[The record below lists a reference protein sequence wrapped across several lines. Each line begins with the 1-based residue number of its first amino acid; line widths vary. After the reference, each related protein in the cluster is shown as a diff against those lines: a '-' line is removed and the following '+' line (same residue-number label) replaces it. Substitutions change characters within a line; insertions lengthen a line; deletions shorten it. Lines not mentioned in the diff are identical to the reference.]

1 MWVER
6 ISYLK
11 REKTAV
17 HRQIEMCFVAS
28 EAFFHFLPGWLAAW
42 IDGWIYKCCYKLV
55 LQEADSEME
64 VSMKCVYWERVLGS
78 IPGEDKQTGGMPGWA
93 EGEAEL

>member
-1 MWVER
+1 
-6 ISYLK
+6 
-11 REKTAV
+11 
-17 HRQIEMCFVAS
+17 MCPKHS
-28 EAFFHFLPGWLAAW
+28 GRLLPGWLAAW

-64 VSMKCVYWERVLGS
+64 VSMQCVYWERVLGS

-93 EGEAEL
+93 EGEAELQSRPNNKLKVESPTELS